1 MRENAEPLKTNDTLA
16 YQAGQEPRDLVEAL
30 VGQTQVALCGPHL
43 HRGDGRGGQDLD

>member
-30 VGQTQVALCGPHL
+30 AEQTLRGPHL